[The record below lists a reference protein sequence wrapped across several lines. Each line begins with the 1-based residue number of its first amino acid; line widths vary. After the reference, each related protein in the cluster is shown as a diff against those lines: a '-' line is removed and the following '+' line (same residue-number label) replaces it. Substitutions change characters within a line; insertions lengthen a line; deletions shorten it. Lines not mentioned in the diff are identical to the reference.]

1 MSLKFKQESQ
11 IVYLDATSDVTIDTS
26 FKYRFILSPHLYWV
40 KKISLPLKHVRDVK
54 KLAHTLFEESIPED
68 VHYSYYVY
76 KKEEDFFVFAYDDKK
91 ILALLQEKNIPSQ
104 VIASIHF
111 AQSELDSF
119 EGVYCVNETEVLQV
133 KDGVVVLLPRAWF
146 ESSEELDVETF
157 KLSNKSIKLQQ
168 FNQFVESK
176 VLYKLIAVLSLLVL
190 LFGAEAWFYMQE
202 KAKVSDAR
210 AKVFSKYG
218 LQPTMMQ
225 NRSILKH
232 YETIDKQQRA
242 LREDIAQLLQIPL
255 KKDQK
260 IQSVIYAN
268 GKLKAVI
275 SHVKQGEEKR
285 ILAPFFK
292 KKIPYEVSFKN
303 GNLEVE
309 MRL

>member
-1 MSLKFKQESQ
+1 MPLKFKQESKN
-11 IVYLDATSDVTIDTS
+11 VYLDATSDVTVDTS
-26 FKYRFILSPHLYWV
+26 LKYRLILSPHLYWV
-40 KKISLPLKHVRDVK
+40 KKVSLPLKHAREVK

-68 VHYSYYVY
+68 VHYSYHVY
-76 KKEEDFFVFAYDDKK
+76 KKGEDFFVFAYDDKK

-111 AQSELDSF
+111 AQSELDTLD
-119 EGVYCVNETEVLQV
+119 GVYRVNETEVLQV
-133 KDGVVVLLPRAWF
+133 KDGVVVLLPSTWF
-146 ESSEELDVETF
+146 ESSEELDVESL

-168 FNQFVESK
+168 FTQFVESK
-176 VLYKLIAVLSLLVL
+176 VLYKVIAVLSLLVL

-202 KAKVSDAR
+202 RTKVSDAR

-225 NRSILKH
+225 NRSILQH

-242 LREDIAQLLQIPL
+242 LRENIVQLLQASL
-255 KKDQK
+255 RKDQK
-260 IQSVIYAN
+260 IQSISYAN

-275 SHVKQGEEKR
+275 LNVKKGEEKR

-292 KKIPYEVSFKN
+292 KKTPYEVGFNN

-309 MRL
+309 IAL

>member
-1 MSLKFKQESQ
+1 LPLKFKQESKN
-11 IVYLDATSDVTIDTS
+11 VYLDAASDVNIDTS
-26 FKYRFILSPHLYWV
+26 FKYRLILSPHLYWV
-40 KKISLPLKHVRDVK
+40 KKVSLPLKHVRDVK

-76 KKEEDFFVFAYDDKK
+76 KKGEDFFVFAYDDKK
-91 ILALLQEKNIPSQ
+91 ILALIQEKKIPPQ

-111 AQSELDSF
+111 AQSELDSL
-119 EGVYCVNETEVLQV
+119 EDVYHVNETEVLKV
-133 KDGVVVLLPRAWF
+133 KDGVVVLLPSAWF
-146 ESSEELDVETF
+146 ESSEELDVESL

-176 VLYKLIAVLSLLVL
+176 VLYKVIAVLSALVL
-190 LFGAEAWFYMQE
+190 IFGAEAWFYMQE
-202 KAKVSDAR
+202 RAKISDAR
-210 AKVFSKYG
+210 AKVFSEYG

-225 NRSILKH
+225 NRSILQH

-242 LREDIAQLLQIPL
+242 LRENIVQLLQASL
-255 KKDQK
+255 RKAQK
-260 IQSVIYAN
+260 IQSISYTN

-275 SHVKQGEEKR
+275 SNVNKGEEKR

-292 KKIPYEVSFKN
+292 KKTPYEVSFNN

-309 MRL
+309 IAL